1 VSVVGRYRRELSV
14 TLAYAALLVML
25 ALAAPSFFR
34 GDKLLSIFVTS
45 GPVLVAAVGMTLV
58 ILTRHIDISIG
69 SQFSVCAITAG
80 LLAQGGLPMPITV
93 IAAIATGAGL
103 GAINGVLIAGLR
115 LPSIVV
121 TLATMVVLREGL
133 RWWREGE
140 SVKNL
145 PAYFQ
150 WLGLG
155 QNAGQ
160 CLIIGVALGILIAAA
175 WALRYLAAGR
185 AVYATGSDPEA
196 AWLVGIRPGR
206 VGFGVFVLMG
216 ALSGLAAVLNAI
228 RFADVDASAGLGME
242 LEVITAVV
250 VGGVTVS
257 GGRGTLF
264 GPMIGVLLLGTIG
277 SALVFLGA
285 EAYWAKA
292 IQGAIILL
300 AVASDAF
307 TLRQRK
313 HAEPRPATT

>member
-1 VSVVGRYRRELSV
+1 VGKYRRELSV
-14 TLAYAALLVML
+14 TLAYATLLVVL
-25 ALAAPSFFR
+25 AVFAPSFFR

-45 GPVLVAAVGMTLV
+45 APVLVAAVGMTVV
-58 ILTRHIDISIG
+58 ILTRQVDISIG
-69 SQFSVCAITAG
+69 SQFSVCAVAAG
-80 LLAQGGLPMPITV
+80 LLAQAGAPIPLV
-93 IAAIATGAGL
+93 VLAAMSFGAML
-103 GAINGVLIAGLR
+103 GALNGVLIAGLR

-121 TLATMVVLREGL
+121 TLATMVILREGL

-145 PAYFQ
+145 PADFQ
-150 WLGLG
+150 WFGLG
-155 QNAGQ
+155 QDVGQ
-160 CLIIGVALGILIAAA
+160 WLIIGVALAILITMAL
-175 WALRYLAAGR
+175 ALRYLAAGR

-196 AWLVGIRPGR
+196 AWLVGIRPSR
-206 VGFGVFVLMG
+206 VVFGVFVLMG
-216 ALSGLAAVLNAI
+216 ALAGLAAMLNSV

-250 VGGVTVS
+250 VGGVAVS
-257 GGRGTLF
+257 GGRGTLI
-264 GPMIGVLLLGTIG
+264 GPFVGVLLLGTIG

-307 TLRQRK
+307 NLRQRK
-313 HAEPRPATT
+313 HADLRPATT